1 MSYRGSVDSLSAEGS
16 SGWIFDGVT
25 GEPVV
30 VQAVYNGRILG
41 ETLADRHRYDLAAA
55 GLGDGRCGYEMNFS
69 EAVDASL
76 LPFVAV
82 KPRGGDVELPRTNFT
97 SFADYFRVLHGRHP
111 GAGRHRSVFGGL
123 WTDRTDAQRV
133 LQGRVASGATS
144 ADLTNALKAL
154 ILDGTMA
161 LKSVLSPVG
170 FSPNELAL
178 VNELDTDL
186 PLDPQADTSA
196 RRLLEA
202 MPGLIF
208 RDTALRAMR
217 AVLDDNPLAYR
228 VTLTRGPVGAFRQ
241 PSAMERLTS
250 PAECVALVACA
261 GSEPVLV
268 EVIRDSHRL
277 PEFTVSGESRWIS
290 AEASAGIELAVGHAL
305 SVETVEVG
313 PMDLLMVGPGT
324 LYRVRAPEGSTAVT
338 TLCAPARVSPVHLVA
353 GRGGALAL
361 RHFSG
366 AMLMV

>member
-1 MSYRGSVDSLSAEGS
+1 MSYRGSVDSLSVEGS
-16 SGWIFDGVT
+16 AGWIFDGVT

-30 VQAVYNGRILG
+30 VQAIYNGRIIG
-41 ETLADRHRYDLAAA
+41 ETLADRHRHDLAAA
-55 GLGDGRCGYEMNFS
+55 GLGDGRCGFEMNFS
-69 EAVDASL
+69 ETVDPIL

-97 SFADYFRVLHGRHP
+97 SFADYFRVLHARSP

-133 LQGRVASGATS
+133 LQGRVASGATP
-144 ADLTNALKAL
+144 ADLATALKAL
-154 ILDGTMA
+154 ILDGSMM
-161 LKSVLSPVG
+161 LKSVLAPVG

-178 VNELDTDL
+178 INLLDADL
-186 PLDPQADTSA
+186 PIDPQADTNA

-202 MPGLIF
+202 MPGLVF

-228 VTLTRGPVGAFRQ
+228 VVLSRGPVGAFRQ

-250 PAECVALVACA
+250 PAETVALVACA

-268 EVIRDSHRL
+268 DVVRDSHQL
-277 PEFTVSGESRWIS
+277 PEFTVSGESRWTS
-290 AEASAGIELAVGHAL
+290 ADAAAGIELAVGHAL

-324 LYRVRAPEGSTAVT
+324 LYRLRAPEGSTAVT
-338 TLCAPARVSPVHLVA
+338 TLCAPARVSPVNFVA